1 MCGAQSLLRSLQ
13 VLKWQMLVLVDNQG
27 GLTDNFNISRVRSH
41 QLGILHE
48 LASVKCSIT
57 IVATKALRPSNG
69 WEDDDLSVVVVSF
82 NIPAIVLTSDTD
94 TSLPNFL

>member
-1 MCGAQSLLRSLQ
+1 M
-13 VLKWQMLVLVDNQG
+13 
-27 GLTDNFNISRVRSH
+27 I
-41 QLGILHE
+41 E